1 MNILSLSASMKNV
14 ILTMLLNEKIIK
26 REISGTGSGSKILEK
41 TEKILKEN
49 KMNLEDIKLFGIDIG
64 PGSFT
69 GIRIS
74 IAALQGLLFLR
85 KYFEIRTFCSTD
97 LINNSF
103 YNFENIK
110 KRAVLKKAREDFAY
124 LSLYDERKRVF
135 GPEMIEGK
143 ELKEM
148 LENYVILGEE
158 SKHFIDKYNLS
169 NKYYDVEISPESIIE
184 LSKNGRLEKLENL
197 KPLYLQKPVA
207 VESFEKK
214 HNTIIDES
222 HWS

>member
-14 ILTMLLNEKIIK
+14 MLTVLLNEEIKKI
-26 REISGTGSGSKILEK
+26 EISGIASGSKILE
-41 TEKILKEN
+41 EIENFLKEN
-49 KMNLEDIKLFGIDIG
+49 KLNLEDIKLFGIDIG

-85 KYFEIRTFCSTD
+85 EDFEIRTFCSTD

-143 ELKEM
+143 KLKEM

-169 NKYYDVEISPESIIE
+169 NQYYGVKISPESIIE

-214 HNTIIDES
+214 YNTIIDES